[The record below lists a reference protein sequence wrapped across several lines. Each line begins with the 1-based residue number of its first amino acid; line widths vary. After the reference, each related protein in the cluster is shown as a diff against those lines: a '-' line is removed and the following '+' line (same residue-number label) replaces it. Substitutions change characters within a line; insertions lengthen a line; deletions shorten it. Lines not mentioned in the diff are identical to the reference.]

1 MRCAS
6 AASRAAG
13 RAMSRLVRV
22 LAILGGTFD
31 PIHYGHLR
39 LAADV
44 KTALSLPEVR
54 LIPAGIPPHRAPPVA
69 SAQHRFAMTALGCAE
84 FPGLVADARELERSG
99 PSYTAATL
107 DDLHGKQPQ
116 MPLA

>member
-1 MRCAS
+1 
-6 AASRAAG
+6 
-13 RAMSRLVRV
+13 MSRLVRV

-54 LIPAGIPPHRAPPVA
+54 LVPAGIPPHRARPIA
-69 SAQHRFAMTALGCAE
+69 FGRGQAMH
-84 FPGLVADARELERSG
+84 G
-99 PSYTAATL
+99 PSRTT
-107 DDLHGKQPQ
+107 PRW
-116 MPLA
+116 